1 MSEEV
6 LVRHCAPTLMGLK
19 TGNMFSCRFATK
31 EEEHHSLT
39 ELNRKLRSK
48 GLRVIPLRHL
58 KGMTLVYLYRPSRLQ
73 KDLND
78 CQAVRLL
85 RTMGYQ
91 QESVNLCLAVLMKKL
106 RQSEEFP
113 HEIGL
118 FLGYPPEDVC
128 GFIQHKGGSCKCVG
142 SWKVYGDEN
151 KARRTFEKYKRC
163 TELCCSLAAKGYRV
177 EHLAVS
183 G

>member
-39 ELNRKLRSK
+39 ELNRRLGSK
-48 GLRVIPLRHL
+48 GLRAIPLRHL
-58 KGMTLVYLYRPSRLQ
+58 HGATLVYFYRPSMLQ
-73 KDLND
+73 KDLHD
-78 CQAVRLL
+78 AQAADLL
-85 RTMGYQ
+85 RSMGYH
-91 QESVNLCLAVLMKKL
+91 QESVNLCLAALMKKL

-118 FLGYPPEDVC
+118 FLGYPPEDVS
-128 GFIQHKGGSCKCVG
+128 GFIEHKGSGCKCVG
-142 SWKVYGDEN
+142 CWKVYGDAD

-163 TELCCSLAAKGYRV
+163 TELCCSLAAKGYRA
-177 EHLAVS
+177 EHMAVS
-183 G
+183 C